1 MRYHRRSK
9 TRNFAL
15 TGGRQV
21 QGWAGSGLW
30 AQGPEVGFDF
40 RRLLNCATI
49 CIRRIM
55 SENANSSVPS
65 PTLALGK
72 WLGLLVSAV
81 VLAEGIW
88 GTLVSLTKSLLLP
101 LMARAI
107 GGDAQSPLGKGGF
120 NFSDLFVSVV
130 ELCLAGIVFLSIKIW
145 VTRGAPARRRVRRVA
160 AAPSRLPTEPPAP
173 VVPQAVVAAQ
183 AAPAPEVPV
192 PPPVMSEPPIS
203 PPEPSPAPLP
213 PPAPT
218 KAKKPEKPKEVYYN
232 IVGEPITPEDE

>member
-1 MRYHRRSK
+1 
-9 TRNFAL
+9 
-15 TGGRQV
+15 
-21 QGWAGSGLW
+21 
-30 AQGPEVGFDF
+30 
-40 RRLLNCATI
+40 
-49 CIRRIM
+49 M
-55 SENANSSVPS
+55 SENANSSVPA

-88 GTLVSLTKSLLLP
+88 SILVSLTRSLLLP

-107 GGDAQSPLGKGGF
+107 GGDAQSPLGKRDF
-120 NFSDLFVSVV
+120 NFPDLFVSVV

-145 VTRGAPARRRVRRVA
+145 ATRGAPAARRVRRVA
-160 AAPSRLPTEPPAP
+160 APSPVPSEPPAAI
-173 VVPQAVVAAQ
+173 VPQAIVAAP
-183 AAPAPEVPV
+183 PARPPELPV
-192 PPPVMSEPPIS
+192 PPPVRSEAPASIPP
-203 PPEPSPAPLP
+203 PKPSPAPIP